1 MKSRTLQ
8 MARTRVQAGA
18 CGALVWHMVD
28 WHAAGV
34 CAEVLRWNERGMGC
48 LAGLYDLV
56 LMLVPGAVLPFLPE
70 CISKLMTSG
79 VRTARVCDH
88 DSERDETC
96 SR

>member
-1 MKSRTLQ
+1 MKSRRLQ
-8 MARTRVQAGA
+8 IARTCVQGGA
-18 CGALVWHMVD
+18 CRALAWYVVD

-34 CAEVLRWNERGMGC
+34 CAEVLHWNEREMGY
-48 LAGLYDLV
+48 LAGLYGLV

-70 CISKLMTSG
+70 CISKLMTTG
-79 VRTARVCDH
+79 VRTVRVCDH